1 MYESDALSMCVLF
14 LALIFTTVLLLNLL
28 IAIMSDSYEQVKES
42 EVVEDRKGRA
52 SLIVEHERLWPDE
65 NTYPRFMHV
74 LRPTEGGGEELQ
86 PWEGVAGKMKQVE
99 DRVTARLTE
108 LAAEN
113 ADLKAML
120 DEKLSEMLKLMRE
133 EATAKPSHRS

>member
-1 MYESDALSMCVLF
+1 M
-14 LALIFTTVLLLNLL
+14 LLLNLL

-52 SLIVEHERLWPDE
+52 SLIVEHERLWPAE

-74 LRPTEGGGEELQ
+74 LRPAEGGGEELQ

-99 DRVTARLTE
+99 DRVTARLTG
-108 LAAEN
+108 LAVEN
-113 ADLKAML
+113 AELK
-120 DEKLSEMLKLMRE
+120 EKLSKQEASLSKVQGEMSEMLKLLRE
-133 EATAKPSHRS
+133 MAPGPAQPTQRRR